1 MVKSALKNT
10 AIGLG
15 VVIAVAHIG
24 ALGHLMQW
32 DNRRNDTV
40 QVPLPPVNEYS
51 SYRIIVTPDG
61 GYQIEYIGNDPR
73 VLENETNID
82 QRPSFLGFGGS
93 NRTNTTR
100 QFTQDGAR
108 NQGGGVDDEGKLTA
122 QDIAC
127 IEAAGGGRQSGAIV
141 GGSLAAAAA
150 PSLISIPYV
159 GWLAAGWATMLGTDV
174 GGDIG
179 AGTAQFIQ
187 GC

>member
-1 MVKSALKNT
+1 MKPFKWLI
-10 AIGLG
+10 IGVG
-15 VVIAVAHIG
+15 TIVGVAHIG
-24 ALGHLMQW
+24 VLGHVMTAMQPP
-32 DNRRNDTV
+32 T
-40 QVPLPPVNEYS
+40 VPLPPVNDYS

-73 VLENETNID
+73 VLENETDID
-82 QRPSFLGFGGS
+82 RRSGFLGFGGR

-108 NQGGGVDDEGKLTA
+108 NQGAVTDEGKLTA
-122 QDIAC
+122 EDIAC
-127 IEAAGGGRQSGAIV
+127 IEAAGGGRSSGAIV
-141 GGSLAAAAA
+141 GGSVAAAAA
-150 PSLISIPYV
+150 PMLTPIPYV

-179 AGTAQFIQ
+179 AGVAQTIK

>member
-1 MVKSALKNT
+1 MKGALKKVG
-10 AIGLG
+10 IGAA
-15 VVIAVAHIG
+15 VVIGVAHIG
-24 ALGHLMQW
+24 VIGHVMTAM
-32 DNRRNDTV
+32 RPA

-82 QRPSFLGFGGS
+82 RRPGFLGIGGS

-108 NQGGGVDDEGKLTA
+108 NQNGGVDDEGKLTA
-122 QDIAC
+122 EDIAC
-127 IEAAGGGRQSGAIV
+127 IEAAGGGRSSGAIV
-141 GGSLAAAAA
+141 GGSVAATAA
-150 PSLISIPYV
+150 PALTTIPYV
-159 GWLAAGWATMLGTDV
+159 GWLAAGWATMLGTDI
-174 GGDIG
+174 GGDLVAG
-179 AGTAQFIQ
+179 AAQFIQ

>member
-1 MVKSALKNT
+1 MFKTALKNT

-24 ALGHLMQW
+24 ALGHLMK
-32 DNRRNDTV
+32 RPDTV

-73 VLENETNID
+73 VLENETD
-82 QRPSFLGFGGS
+82 VDRRSGFFGLGGH

-108 NQGGGVDDEGKLTA
+108 NQGGGMDEEGKLSA
-122 QDIAC
+122 EDIAC
-127 IEAAGGGRQSGAIV
+127 IEAAGGGRAQGAIV
-141 GGSLAAAAA
+141 GGSLASGVVVPAV
-150 PSLISIPYV
+150 INIPYV
-159 GWLAAGWATMLGTDV
+159 GWLAAGWATLLGTEW
-174 GGDIG
+174 GGNMG
-179 AGTAQFIQ
+179 AEVNTMIQ
-187 GC
+187 GCL